1 MTQENVRR
9 ILQEMG
15 GRGTTSEIAAQA
27 KSKYPEKTLH
37 TYVGQILRRL
47 STKGFVSENNGTWSL
62 TELGEK
68 RSIEG
73 VPITDIDL
81 LVTDDELAAVGLD
94 VVNIVATI
102 DISCELD
109 LYTLSNALPKGEYHP
124 ESSPFMVYR
133 PFEEASVALLVP
145 TNGMIS
151 IVGAKSKEEIID
163 GSDQFFSAL
172 SGLGIKIESSG
183 TDALVQ
189 NSVIRGELG
198 VELELS
204 TVAVALGFEKSEYEP
219 EQFPG
224 LICRLDDG
232 TTNLIFRTGKYLV
245 NGSKSYSQALGSN
258 KRLIKELQSLG
269 IEVGS

>member
-1 MTQENVRR
+1 MTQEDVRR

-15 GRGTTSEIAAQA
+15 GKGTTSEIAAQA
-27 KSKYPEKTLH
+27 RSKYPKRTLH

-47 STKGFVSENNGTWSL
+47 STKGFVAENNESWTL

-68 RSIEG
+68 NSIEG

-102 DISCELD
+102 NVSRELD
-109 LYTLSNALPKGEYHP
+109 LYSLSNELRKGEYHP
-124 ESSPFMVYR
+124 EISPFMIYR
-133 PFEEASVALLVP
+133 PFEEVSVTILVP
-145 TNGMIS
+145 TNGIIS

-172 SGLGIKIESSG
+172 SDLGIMIESSG
-183 TDALVQ
+183 TDALIH
-189 NSVIRGELG
+189 NTVIRGELG

-204 TVAVALGFEKSEYEP
+204 AVAVALGFERCEYEP

-245 NGSKSYSQALGSN
+245 NGSNSYSQALESTN
-258 KRLIKELQSLG
+258 RLVNELQSIG
-269 IEVGS
+269 VEVGS